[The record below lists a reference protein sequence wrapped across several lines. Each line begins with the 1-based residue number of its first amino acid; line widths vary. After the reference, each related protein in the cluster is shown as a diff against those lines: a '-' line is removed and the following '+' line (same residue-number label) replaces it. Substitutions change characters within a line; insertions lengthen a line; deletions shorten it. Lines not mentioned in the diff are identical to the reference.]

1 MKLLNTHPISS
12 KIEKQYDVVDLE
24 MQAGDAAFSHG
35 SMVYRS
41 GQNIT
46 SKVRFNFVTRYYR
59 MLTEDFYLHPDV
71 GEKISGELY
80 THL

>member
-1 MKLLNTHPISS
+1 
-12 KIEKQYDVVDLE
+12 
-24 MQAGDAAFSHG
+24 
-35 SMVYRS
+35 MVYRS

-71 GEKISGELY
+71 GEKITGFNGE
-80 THL
+80 TH